1 MMTTAIGKELRK
13 LRIDR
18 EERLLDM
25 AQTLSKSP
33 AFVSAVETGRKSP
46 PVHFEELVIDRYG
59 LQQESAVALRQAA
72 DQSRKTF
79 TLHPE
84 SESARDTAGLLARR
98 MNDLSDDQLR
108 KIRNI
113 LVKDKK
119 T

>member
-1 MMTTAIGKELRK
+1 M
-13 LRIDR
+13 RIDR

-46 PVHFEELVIDRYG
+46 PVHFEELVIDRYS
-59 LQQESAVALRQAA
+59 LQQESAVVLRHAA

-79 TLHPE
+79 KLHPE

-113 LVKDKK
+113 LAEDKK

>member
-1 MMTTAIGKELRK
+1 MTTAIGKELRK

-25 AQTLSKSP
+25 ARNLSKSP

-46 PVHFEELVIDRYG
+46 PVRFEELVIEHYG
-59 LQQESAVALRQAA
+59 LQQDAADALRQAA
-72 DQSRKTF
+72 DQSRESF
-79 TLHPE
+79 TLRPA
-84 SESARDTAGLLARR
+84 SASARDTAGLLARR
-98 MNDLSDDQLR
+98 MNDLSDDQLK

-113 LVKDKK
+113 LAEDRK